1 MGHPKQSNQVPFWG
15 SRLSRVPGGFFHPG
29 AAQTDAGAKI
39 ERRCCLSEIAR
50 NISARESTSRAAEN
64 NIARS
69 LRRRWFAAPPDGN
82 CRRAHRRGGG
92 LEAPLGATASRMFAF
107 PPPGGQFRLT
117 NNRAGLANAAG
128 RLLSPASLASRP
140 RKRSVPAERKQWRFC
155 SHGAVAQSYRHH

>member
-1 MGHPKQSNQVPFWG
+1 MCGRRFCSGCSATSAGEQ
-15 SRLSRVPGGFFHPG
+15 RDG
-29 AAQTDAGAKI
+29 AAVDVTLRSVSSPTLRSFAREVDAGGKY
-39 ERRCCLSEIAR
+39 RRQRCRDSNVAQF
-50 NISARESTSRAAEN
+50 
-64 NIARS
+64 

-82 CRRAHRRGGG
+82 CHRAHRRGDG